1 MIKPPLDDIF
11 DYAIFFSEP
20 YNIRYSKY
28 FNPILKVQMP
38 NMPRKQ
44 RILLSQRQALRTW
57 ALQQHP
63 RPSQKACISW
73 FQTQYGRTI
82 SQSTVSESLSSHFK
96 AIDTSANTARS
107 RLRAGQWPDLE
118 NLLFLWQQEIE
129 EKGGTASGELLRI
142 KAQQLWQ
149 QLPQYSLLPCP
160 EFSNGWLQRF
170 KKRHNIR
177 HFTRHRESGPVSE
190 TAEGEMD
197 EMRKFAG
204 ECNKK
209 NLHDVDETGP
219 CWIMPR
225 FCSWVLD
232 GDVRKN
238 LTFAH
243 NA

>member
-1 MIKPPLDDIF
+1 
-11 DYAIFFSEP
+11 
-20 YNIRYSKY
+20 
-28 FNPILKVQMP
+28 
-38 NMPRKQ
+38 MPRKQ
-44 RILLSQRQALRTW
+44 RILLSQRRALRAW

-63 RPSQKACISW
+63 RPSQKACIAW
-73 FQTQYGRTI
+73 FQVQYSRTI
-82 SQSTVSESLSSHFK
+82 SQSTVSESLSNHFE
-96 AIDTSANTARS
+96 AIDTSTNTARS
-107 RLRAGQWPDLE
+107 RLRSGQWPDLE

-129 EKGGTASGELLRI
+129 EKGGTTSGELLRI

-160 EFSNGWLQRF
+160 EFSNGWLQKF

-177 HFTRHRESGPVSE
+177 HFTRHRASGSVSK
-190 TAEGEMD
+190 TAEGEMNGIRTLA
-197 EMRKFAG
+197 EK
-204 ECNKK
+204 CNEK
-209 NLHDVDETGP
+209 NVYNMDETGP
-219 CWIMPR
+219 YWIIPR